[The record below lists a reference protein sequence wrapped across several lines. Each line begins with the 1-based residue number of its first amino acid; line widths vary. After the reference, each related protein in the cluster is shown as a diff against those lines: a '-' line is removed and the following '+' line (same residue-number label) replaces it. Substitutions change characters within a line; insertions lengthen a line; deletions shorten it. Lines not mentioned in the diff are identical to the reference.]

1 MTLRNGY
8 PKVDKSFMPEKIVG
22 VLGGMGPEATVD
34 FFAKVIALTPAKRD
48 QNHLRIIIDNNPK
61 IPDRTEAILTK
72 DDTLVPVLVETAKNL
87 ERAGVDFITIPCNT
101 VHYFYDDLKKAVS
114 IPVLHMIR
122 EVTNAI
128 KTSLPNC
135 KRVGL
140 LATTGT
146 VTSDLYQKECQKV
159 GIEVL
164 VPNPQGQAE
173 VMEAILRIK
182 AGSSKASARKA
193 ILKEANQLLERKA
206 EALILGCTDIPLV
219 IKVNA
224 FPVPVFDSNWVLAE
238 TTVKFAMAETISS
251 QQDI

>member
-1 MTLRNGY
+1 MA
-8 PKVDKSFMPEKIVG
+8 EKIVG

-34 FFAKVIALTPAKRD
+34 FFAKVIALTAAKRD
-48 QNHLRIIIDNNPK
+48 QSHLRIIIDNNPK

-72 DDTLVPVLVETAKNL
+72 DERLVPMLVETGKNL
-87 ERAGVDFITIPCNT
+87 EKAGVEFIAIPCNT
-101 VHYFYDDLKKAVS
+101 VHYFYDDLIKEVAV
-114 IPVLHMIR
+114 PVLHMIR

-146 VTSDLYQKECQKV
+146 VTSSLYQKECQKV

-164 VPNPQGQAE
+164 VPDSQGQAK
-173 VMEAILRIK
+173 VMETILRIK
-182 AGSSKASARKA
+182 GGSSKASARKA
-193 ILKEANQLLERKA
+193 ILEEANQLLERKA

-219 IKVNA
+219 IKDND
-224 FPVPVFDSNWVLAE
+224 FSVPVFDSNRVLAE
-238 TTVKFAMAETISS
+238 VTVKFARSEAISS
-251 QQDI
+251 SRDI

>member
-1 MTLRNGY
+1 
-8 PKVDKSFMPEKIVG
+8 MPEKVVG

-34 FFAKVIALTPAKRD
+34 FFAKVIALTAAKKE

-72 DDTLVPVLVETAKNL
+72 DETLVPILVEAGKNL
-87 ERAGVDFITIPCNT
+87 EKAGVDFIAIPCNT
-101 VHYFYDDLKKAVS
+101 VHYFYDDLIKEVS
-114 IPVLHMIR
+114 VPVLHIIR
-122 EVTNAI
+122 EVTKAI

-146 VTSDLYQKECQKV
+146 VTSSLYQKECHKA

-164 VPNPQGQAE
+164 VPDSEGQAKI
-173 VMEAILRIK
+173 MEAILRIK
-182 AGSSKASARKA
+182 GGSSKASARKA
-193 ILKEANQLLERKA
+193 ILKEANQLLEHKA

-219 IKVNA
+219 IKVND
-224 FPVPVFDSNWVLAE
+224 FPVPVFDSNQVLAE
-238 TTVKFAMAETISS
+238 ATVKFARSETIDS
-251 QQDI
+251 QRDI

>member
-1 MTLRNGY
+1 
-8 PKVDKSFMPEKIVG
+8 MPEKIVG

-34 FFAKVIALTPAKRD
+34 FFAKVITLTAAKRD
-48 QNHLRIIIDNNPK
+48 QSHLRIIIDNNPK

-87 ERAGVDFITIPCNT
+87 EKAGVDFITIPCNT
-101 VHYFYDDLKKAVS
+101 VHYFYDDLIKEVS
-114 IPVLHMIR
+114 VPVLHMIR

-128 KTSLPNC
+128 KTSQSNY

-146 VTSDLYQKECQKV
+146 VTRDLYQKECQKV

-182 AGSSKASARKA
+182 GNSSKASARKA

-219 IKVNA
+219 IKVNDFA
-224 FPVPVFDSNWVLAE
+224 VPVFDSNLVLAE
-238 TTVKFAMAETISS
+238 ATVKFARSETISS
-251 QQDI
+251 QRDT